1 MTETSAAHAL
11 FDRDEIREVLETSFY
26 RSEADEAPAPARR
39 VRAGLAKAG
48 LSRGSAK
55 KAKPAR
61 KPKPDHYEIIC
72 ISMYVED
79 LSSLDAKVEAL
90 KQKGHRRMTRS
101 ALIRY
106 ALERLAIDDVP
117 RPTL

>member
-1 MTETSAAHAL
+1 MSETSAAHAL

-26 RSEADEAPAPARR
+26 RSDEAPTQPAPRTRPGPSKA
-39 VRAGLAKAG
+39 VTKKGRA
-48 LSRGSAK
+48 
-55 KAKPAR
+55 PR

-79 LSSLDAKVEAL
+79 LASLDAKVDTL
-90 KQKGHRRMTRS
+90 KKSGHRRMTRS

-106 ALERLAIDDVP
+106 ALERLAIEDVP
-117 RPTL
+117 RPSL